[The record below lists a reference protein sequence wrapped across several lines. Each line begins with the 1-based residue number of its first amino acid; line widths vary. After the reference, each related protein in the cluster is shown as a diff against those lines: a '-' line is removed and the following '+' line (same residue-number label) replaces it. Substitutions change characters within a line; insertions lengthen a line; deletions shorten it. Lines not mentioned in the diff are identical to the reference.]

1 MTERKSLESSSSQ
14 RKSAE
19 NSEKLL
25 QLLFSAISAAFLSD
39 LSDSKLSHPA
49 RKSRSE
55 EI

>member
-1 MTERKSLESSSSQ
+1 
-14 RKSAE
+14 
-19 NSEKLL
+19 L
-25 QLLFSAISAAFLSD
+25 QLPFSAISAAFLSD